1 MAVAV
6 ALWSLTVSPG
16 DPTVITPPA
25 DLRITNVALGDQIA
39 DESSRTTIKV
49 TYRTPGA
56 GAGNEDDEEDE
67 EDDEETDK
75 PEELSTAVLCSLTFG
90 KIEQTTVDVV
100 LSEDEEYLFEVV
112 GKNTVHL
119 TGNYIDQ
126 RPPDQ
131 DPYSDEESEDDFDLR
146 DVSSDVEIN
155 PDELDIPSDDEGRF
169 EEIVEEKQ
177 APKKDSKKRP
187 RESDAMDT
195 QEPGTEPDE
204 KLSKSQKKKLKKLKG
219 ANGEA
224 VDAPTPEKSDKTKEK
239 GEKKEKEKGGKKEK
253 AKSGEPKTLQG
264 GVVVVDHKVGTG
276 PVAKSGSV
284 VSMRYVGKLQN
295 GKVFDQNV
303 KGTPFKFHLG
313 KGKVIKGWDVG
324 VAGMQ
329 VGGERLLTIPAPMAY
344 GSQAISGIPANSTLT
359 FEVKLLE
366 IK

>member
-6 ALWSLTVSPG
+6 ALWSLTVTPG
-16 DPTVITPPA
+16 EPTVITPPA

-39 DESSRTTIKV
+39 DESSRTTVKV

-56 GAGNEDDEEDE
+56 AAGDE
-67 EDDEETDK
+67 EDDEDDDESEK

-90 KIEQTTVDVV
+90 KVEQTTVDVV
-100 LSEDEEYLFEVV
+100 LSEDDEYLFEVV

-155 PDELDIPSDDEGRF
+155 PDELDIPSDGEGRF
-169 EEIVEEKQ
+169 EEIVEDNEP
-177 APKKDSKKRP
+177 PKKDSKKRP

-195 QEPGTEPDE
+195 QEPGAEPDE

-224 VDAPTPEKSDKTKEK
+224 VDAPTPDKSDKTKGDK
-239 GEKKEKEKGGKKEK
+239 KEKKEKVKG
-253 AKSGEPKTLQG
+253 SEPKTLQG

-276 PVAKSGSV
+276 PPAKSGNT

-295 GKVFDQNV
+295 GKIFDQNV
-303 KGTPFKFHLG
+303 KGTPFKFRLG

-329 VGGERLLTIPAPMAY
+329 VGGERLLTIPAPMGY
-344 GSQAISGIPANSTLT
+344 GSQALSGIPANSTLT

>member
-6 ALWSLTVSPG
+6 ALWSLTVTPG

-56 GAGNEDDEEDE
+56 SAGDGEDDEVDEVDE
-67 EDDEETDK
+67 ESEK

-90 KIEQTTVDVV
+90 KIEQTTVNVV

-155 PDELDIPSDDEGRF
+155 PDELDIPSDNEGRF
-169 EEIVEEKQ
+169 EEIVEEKE
-177 APKKDSKKRP
+177 ASKKDSKKRP

-195 QEPGTEPDE
+195 QGAEPDE

-219 ANGEA
+219 TNGEA
-224 VDAPTPEKSDKTKEK
+224 VDAPSPEKSDKTK
-239 GEKKEKEKGGKKEK
+239 GDKKEKKEK
-253 AKSGEPKTLQG
+253 AKGSEPKTLQG

-276 PVAKSGSV
+276 PSAKSGNM

-295 GKVFDQNV
+295 GKVFDQNI
-303 KGTPFKFHLG
+303 KGTPFKFRLG